1 MFSKVP
7 SSRGS
12 EGTRL
17 RGRRKLSRANG
28 NSSSSDIHNLDVFG
42 YVVIENTL
50 TEEETGRLLE
60 AMQRLKADLV
70 AAGPDACVRGCRL
83 GVHR

>member
-1 MFSKVP
+1 MSD
-7 SSRGS
+7 R
-12 EGTRL
+12 
-17 RGRRKLSRANG
+17 NG
-28 NSSSSDIHNLDVFG
+28 NSEFVRPFPAMTPAQRYHLDVFG

-70 AAGPDACVRGCRL
+70 ARYLADSGLLPRR
-83 GVHR
+83 